1 MNLLKFVSKC
11 IYPSSKVSGQA
22 SLISMVSAACAAAM
36 VHRNDFFRLYQ
47 KDKSSDVKVNFRQAS
62 SSCRRVPE
70 AAELAYAN
78 KTKES
83 IISQKLGSGTFGK
96 LPIVFSTKVNLLCPL
111 YSTARRCCLQ
121 RLKKQNCFAENF
133 SKNSNLDDSGISV
146 PVFPSRTNLY
156 NSQDG

>member
-1 MNLLKFVSKC
+1 MCPNVYIPHQK
-11 IYPSSKVSGQA
+11 YQA

-62 SSCRRVPE
+62 SSCKRVLE

-78 KTKES
+78 KTKQS
-83 IISQKLGSGTFGK
+83 ITSQKLGSGTFGK

-111 YSTARRCCLQ
+111 YSTAQRCCLQ
-121 RLKKQNCFAENF
+121 HLKKSNGFAGNF
-133 SKNSNLDDSGISV
+133 SKNSNLDDSVISL